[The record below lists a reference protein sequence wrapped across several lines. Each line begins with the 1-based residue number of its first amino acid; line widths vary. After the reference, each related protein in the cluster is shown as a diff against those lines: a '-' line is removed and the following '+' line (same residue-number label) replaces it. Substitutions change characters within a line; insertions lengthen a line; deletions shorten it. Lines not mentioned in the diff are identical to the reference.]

1 MIYATRS
8 MFYVGQAMWDDIK
21 NFLKFMGQL
30 INFQKYMGQWQS
42 EYFKDWWLIK
52 LLMFKSSLHL
62 S

>member
-42 EYFKDWWLIK
+42 EYLKRLVAYQIVDV
-52 LLMFKSSLHL
+52 
-62 S
+62 